1 MQDSPDVHVSP
12 FESIR
17 QVGDADE
24 EYWSA
29 RDLAKVL
36 GYTNWRNFV
45 KVIEKATEACENS
58 GHLAS
63 EHIVETDTMIPLGKG
78 AQRRIDDW
86 LLSRYACYLVVQ
98 NADPAKE
105 IVALGQTYFAVQT
118 RRAEVADEL
127 ASLTEDQRRLYIRAQ
142 LTSHNRELAAAASD
156 AGVVTPRDFAIFQ
169 DHGYKGL
176 YNGETARDIAAR
188 KGLRPG
194 QPILDHMGST
204 ELAANLFRATQAED
218 KLRREGIQG
227 KSAANRTH
235 FEVGKK
241 VRQTIAEL
249 GGTMPEDL
257 PAPAESIAQVQKRQR
272 DEERRRIAGERQP
285 NLYAGDPDRG

>member
-127 ASLTEDQRRLYIRAQ
+127 ASLTEDQRRLYI
-142 LTSHNRELAAAASD
+142 
-156 AGVVTPRDFAIFQ
+156 
-169 DHGYKGL
+169 
-176 YNGETARDIAAR
+176 
-188 KGLRPG
+188 
-194 QPILDHMGST
+194 
-204 ELAANLFRATQAED
+204 
-218 KLRREGIQG
+218 
-227 KSAANRTH
+227 
-235 FEVGKK
+235 
-241 VRQTIAEL
+241 
-249 GGTMPEDL
+249 
-257 PAPAESIAQVQKRQR
+257 
-272 DEERRRIAGERQP
+272 
-285 NLYAGDPDRG
+285 